1 MTTTQTEPSAAATG
15 SGPTLIAAAGRSYFP
30 IALVARLP
38 NAMMV
43 VGVLTLVVAGRGSLG
58 LGGWNSAMVGLGTA
72 IFGPLI
78 GAAAD
83 RFGQRRV
90 VLFAGIVNSLAL
102 MIMAW
107 LVYSP
112 LPDGAILAA
121 AFVIG
126 ASAPQVS
133 PMSRSRLVGIIA
145 TRLAPER
152 RARVLNTTM
161 AYESAADEIIFVFG
175 PVIVGLLATTMNPV
189 APVIGAAVLALIF
202 VTAFALHPT
211 ADTVRAG
218 AGGTNQQAPIAEL
231 FRPLLITV
239 VIGVLG
245 IGLFFGA
252 MLTSLTSFMGDVD
265 RAEQAGLVYGA
276 MGVGSAAL
284 ALGAAAFPARF
295 SLRARW
301 LAFGLIMLGGT
312 AMLHFAASVWVML
325 LVLLIIG
332 LGIGPTLVTQFSL
345 AAARSPYGRSATVM
359 TMLSAGIVVGQS
371 AASALTGELA
381 EKLGTQAALFAP
393 VGAAVIISLAG
404 AANWVLTARDH

>member
-1 MTTTQTEPSAAATG
+1 
-15 SGPTLIAAAGRSYFP
+15 
-30 IALVARLP
+30 
-38 NAMMV
+38 
-43 VGVLTLVVAGRGSLG
+43 
-58 LGGWNSAMVGLGTA
+58 
-72 IFGPLI
+72 
-78 GAAAD
+78 
-83 RFGQRRV
+83 
-90 VLFAGIVNSLAL
+90 
-102 MIMAW
+102 
-107 LVYSP
+107 
-112 LPDGAILAA
+112 
-121 AFVIG
+121 
-126 ASAPQVS
+126 
-133 PMSRSRLVGIIA
+133 
-145 TRLAPER
+145 
-152 RARVLNTTM
+152 
-161 AYESAADEIIFVFG
+161 
-175 PVIVGLLATTMNPV
+175 
-189 APVIGAAVLALIF
+189 
-202 VTAFALHPT
+202 
-211 ADTVRAG
+211 
-218 AGGTNQQAPIAEL
+218 
-231 FRPLLITV
+231 LLITV

-252 MLTSLTSFMGDVD
+252 MLTSLTSFMGDLD

-284 ALGAAAFPARF
+284 ALSAAAFPARF

-301 LAFGLIMLGGT
+301 LAFGLIMVGGT